1 VIDREFPVG
10 DSPSVKIGTRS
21 GRVRIEAG
29 ESGSIRVLV
38 DTRDPTF
45 EVTRRGDA
53 ILVSGVRGGR
63 ADVTVHAPSLI
74 DVEVSTA
81 SADVDVVTPVGR
93 LEVAS
98 ASGDVSFDTA
108 TRLQTKSA
116 SGTVRGNGVEGEAR
130 CVTASGDIRIGVV
143 GQRADLSTAS
153 GDIVV
158 EQCDGELSVAS
169 LSGDIRVG
177 RLTGPELNAKSM
189 SGGVRLGIPSRTRLD
204 LDASTLSGKVRLP
217 SSAGPSP
224 EPAEREMSVKVRLV
238 SGNLRIDRVD

>member
-1 VIDREFPVG
+1 VIDQEFPVG

-29 ESGSIRVLV
+29 EPGIVRIQV

-45 EVTRRGDA
+45 EVTRRGDT
-53 ILVSGVRGGR
+53 ILASGERSGR
-63 ADVTVHAPSLI
+63 ADVTVHAPSMI

-81 SADVDVVTPVGR
+81 SAEVEILTPVGR

-98 ASGDVSFDTA
+98 ASGDLVFDTA
-108 TRLQTKSA
+108 VRLQTKSA
-116 SGTVRGNGVEGEAR
+116 SGTVGGNGVEGEAR
-130 CVTASGDIRIGVV
+130 CITASGDIRIGVI
-143 GQRADLSTAS
+143 GDRADFSTAS
-153 GDIVV
+153 GDVV
-158 EQCDGELSVAS
+158 IEECHGELSVAS
-169 LSGDIRVG
+169 LSGDIRIG
-177 RLTGPELNAKSM
+177 RLTGPELNAKSV
-189 SGGVRLGIPSRTRLD
+189 SGGVRIGIPPRTRLD

-217 SSAGPSP
+217 ASSAPSP